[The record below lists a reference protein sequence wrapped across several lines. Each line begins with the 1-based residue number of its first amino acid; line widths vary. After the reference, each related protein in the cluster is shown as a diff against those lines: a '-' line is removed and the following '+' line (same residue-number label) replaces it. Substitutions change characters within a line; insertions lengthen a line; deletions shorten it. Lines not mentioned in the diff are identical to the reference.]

1 MRSTYGRILF
11 SATLVLLLALL
22 VVGISLR
29 ALLNKHLT
37 NSTFSELEQEAD
49 VLAQLTSSFGSRD
62 SAAGMD
68 YLFNLD
74 TALRITE
81 SDAVICDPNG
91 RVLLCSDQ
99 LLGCEHRGMA
109 IGEDYVNRVTED
121 GSARDTGYIQG
132 LYDEARY
139 IYATPVYNQQGE
151 LMGVVVMSRTTQD
164 AQTLMDEMTDVY
176 LPLAALVIIV
186 SVFVIALYVRRQ
198 THPLYEMART
208 ARSFGHGNL
217 DARVDTSRKH
227 PREVEELALAFNN
240 MASSLQKSEYQR
252 QEFVANVSHELK
264 TPMTTIGGYVDGILD
279 GTIPPEKSRQY
290 LQIVS
295 DETKRLSRLVR
306 SMLDISQLQTE
317 EGIPEE
323 RKTRFDL
330 CETAG
335 QVLITFERKI
345 TSKNVQVEVEMPEHP
360 VFTFANADYVT
371 QVIYNLLDNAVKFC
385 PVGGVVG
392 MRIRESDHKAH
403 ISIYNDGETI
413 PPEELP
419 LLFDRFHKLDKSRSQ
434 NRDGWGLGLY
444 IVRTI
449 VCSHG
454 ENISVSSRDGRTEFT
469 FTMPLVI

>member
-29 ALLNKHLT
+29 ALLNDHLT
-37 NSTFSELEQEAD
+37 DNAFADLDREAN
-49 VLAQLTSSFGSRD
+49 VIAQLTSSFS
-62 SAAGMD
+62 SKNSMD
-68 YLFNLD
+68 YLYNLD
-74 TALRITE
+74 TAIKLTD
-81 SDAVICDPNG
+81 SDALICDPSG
-91 RVLLCSDQ
+91 RVLLCSEQ
-99 LLGCEHRGMA
+99 LLGCKHQGMA
-109 IGEDYVNRVTED
+109 IGKDYVNRVISQ
-121 GSARDTGYIQG
+121 GGARDTGYIQG

-139 IYATPVYNQQGE
+139 IYSLPVYTYQGQ
-151 LMGVVVMSRTTQD
+151 LLGVVIMSRTTED
-164 AQTLMDEMTDVY
+164 AQVLLDQMGDVY

-295 DETKRLSRLVR
+295 DETNRLSRLVR

-323 RKTRFDL
+323 KKTRFDL
-330 CETAG
+330 SEAAG

-345 TSKNVQVEVEMPEHP
+345 TSKGVQVEVEMPEHP
-360 VFTFANADYVT
+360 VFTFANADYIT

-385 PVGGVVG
+385 PEGGVVG
-392 MRIRESDHKAH
+392 LRIQESDHKAH

-413 PPEELP
+413 PAEELP

>member
-49 VLAQLTSSFGSRD
+49 VLAQLTSSYGSRG
-62 SAAGMD
+62 SASGMD

-99 LLGCEHRGMA
+99 LLGCEHQGMA
-109 IGEDYVNRVTED
+109 IGKDYVNRVVED
-121 GSARDTGYIQG
+121 GSARDTGYIEG

-139 IYATPVYNQQGE
+139 IYATPVYTQQGE

-306 SMLDISQLQTE
+306 SMLDISQLHTE

-330 CETAG
+330 CEAAG

-345 TSKNVQVEVEMPEHP
+345 ISKGVQVEVEMPEHP
-360 VFTFANADYVT
+360 VFTLANADYVT

-385 PVGGVVG
+385 PEGGVVG
-392 MRIRESDHKAH
+392 LRIRESDHKAH

>member
-29 ALLNKHLT
+29 ALLNDHLT
-37 NSTFSELEQEAD
+37 DNAFADLDREAN
-49 VLAQLTSSFGSRD
+49 VIAQLTSSFS
-62 SAAGMD
+62 SKNSMD
-68 YLFNLD
+68 YLYNLD
-74 TALRITE
+74 TAIKLTD
-81 SDAVICDPNG
+81 SDALICDPSG
-91 RVLLCSDQ
+91 RVLLCSEQ
-99 LLGCEHRGMA
+99 LLGCKHQGMA
-109 IGEDYVNRVTED
+109 IGKDYVNRVISQ
-121 GSARDTGYIQG
+121 GGARDTGYIQG
-132 LYDEARY
+132 LYDDARY
-139 IYATPVYNQQGE
+139 IYSLPVYTYQGQ
-151 LMGVVVMSRTTQD
+151 LLGVVVMSRTTED
-164 AQTLMDEMTDVY
+164 AQVLLDQMTDVY

-323 RKTRFDL
+323 KKTRFDL
-330 CETAG
+330 SEAAG

-345 TSKNVQVEVEMPEHP
+345 TSKGVQVEVEMPEHP
-360 VFTFANADYVT
+360 VFTFANADYIT

-385 PVGGVVG
+385 PEGGVVG
-392 MRIRESDHKAH
+392 LRIQESDHKAH

-413 PPEELP
+413 PAEELP